1 MKREEVLNAQILG
14 EKVSY
19 RGEEYYV
26 RWLSIPHRKPHLA
39 EIGKTQT
46 TIWRSNGEVIG
57 DPHPVTVDVKELT

>member
-1 MKREEVLNAQILG
+1 MRREEVLDAQILG
-14 EKVSY
+14 KTVSY

-26 RWLSIPHRKPHLA
+26 RWLSLPSDKPHVA
-39 EIGKTQT
+39 RIGKTQT

>member
-1 MKREEVLNAQILG
+1 MKREEALDAQILG
-14 EKVSY
+14 KKVSY

-26 RWLSIPHRKPHLA
+26 RWLSVPHRKPHLA
-39 EIGKTQT
+39 TVGKTQT

>member
-1 MKREEVLNAQILG
+1 MKREEVLNAQILR

-57 DPHPVTVDVKELT
+57 DPHPLNVDVKELT